1 MIFHLFMSQGFIAER
16 SCKLLFVVFLVVLMW
31 ACNMFDLYDEF
42 NCIYLLDELPIC
54 ALSTFG

>member
-1 MIFHLFMSQGFIAER
+1 MSQGFIAER